1 VIQKVIRRGHHQA
14 PKSYHSQLRLHRP
27 TANDLV
33 SPAKIQVAYL
43 ATVYWERIGPLSTT
57 CRRLAWPP
65 TSPFCWHQPSGSA
78 AG

>member
-1 VIQKVIRRGHHQA
+1 MRTYLCNSTRSGLWSLAQTRAAI
-14 PKSYHSQLRLHRP
+14 PWSTQL
-27 TANDLV
+27 
-33 SPAKIQVAYL
+33 
-43 ATVYWERIGPLSTT
+43 